1 MDILYYSNNCKH
13 SQRIIQFL
21 SKGGLLESLNAY
33 CVDKRVRDPKT
44 NQTMIVLETGQHA
57 MLPPNVHSVPAL
69 LLTNKNYQIILGDEI
84 IQHFEPAM
92 KKKIANATF
101 GNGEPLAYA
110 IGAMSG
116 SGGSNIMSEQF
127 TYFDMSPHEL
137 SAKGMGGQRQM
148 YNYVAADQEMGFIQT
163 PPDTYRPDKISQEV
177 TIDMIQQTRNTDVPM
192 GNQGPQYEYKTMD
205 F

>member
-69 LLTNKNYQIILGDEI
+69 LLTNKNYQI
-84 IQHFEPAM
+84 
-92 KKKIANATF
+92 
-101 GNGEPLAYA
+101 
-110 IGAMSG
+110 
-116 SGGSNIMSEQF
+116 
-127 TYFDMSPHEL
+127 
-137 SAKGMGGQRQM
+137 
-148 YNYVAADQEMGFIQT
+148 
-163 PPDTYRPDKISQEV
+163 
-177 TIDMIQQTRNTDVPM
+177 
-192 GNQGPQYEYKTMD
+192 
-205 F
+205 

>member
-1 MDILYYSNNCKH
+1 M
-13 SQRIIQFL
+13 
-21 SKGGLLESLNAY
+21 
-33 CVDKRVRDPKT
+33 DKRVRDPKT

-69 LLTNKNYQIILGDEI
+69 LLTNKNYQIILGDDI

-92 KKKIANATF
+92 KKKIANAPL
-101 GNGEPLAYA
+101 GNGEPLAYS

-127 TYFDMSPHEL
+127 TYFNMTPDEL

-148 YNYVAADQEMGFIQT
+148 YNYVAADQEMRFIQT
-163 PPDTYRPDKISQEV
+163 PPDTYRPDKISQDV
-177 TIDMIQQTRNTDVPM
+177 TIDTIQQTRNADVPM